1 MGCSLVV
8 LDCRVAPLLAETVRG
23 SVLVGLPRR
32 FASRRDG
39 SLVELDCHVASLLAE
54 TVRGSV
60 LVGLPRRFA
69 SRRDES

>member
-1 MGCSLVV
+1 MGCSLVE
-8 LDCRVAPLLAETVRG
+8 LDCHVASLLAETVRG
-23 SVLVGLPRR
+23 
-32 FASRRDG
+32 AYWW
-39 SLVELDCHVASLLAE
+39 DCRVASLLAE

>member
-8 LDCRVAPLLAETVRG
+8 LDCR
-23 SVLVGLPRR
+23 
-32 FASRRDG
+32 
-39 SLVELDCHVASLLAE
+39 VASLLAE